1 MTIDDT
7 GWGDPADPEIAQH
20 GEQPQDELADQ
31 PLVGELELDADGL
44 PIQDRP
50 APSQTY
56 LIATA

>member
-1 MTIDDT
+1 MTEGDT
-7 GWGDPADPEIAQH
+7 GWGDPPEVA
-20 GEQPQDELADQ
+20 QPQVWLASQ
-31 PLVGELELDADGL
+31 PWMGELELDADGL